1 MEEVG
6 ARFSGHASFFD
17 LSCIFISAD
26 LAMEDLLLLVKEA
39 IFLQCLLRDGSILI
53 ISSVSPEFEIKST
66 ISFLSI
72 RPMSP

>member
-17 LSCIFISAD
+17 LSCIFIFAD

-39 IFLQCLLRDGSILI
+39 TSLQCLFSEGRILI
-53 ISSVSPEFEIKST
+53 ISSVSPEKQMKLLIF
-66 ISFLSI
+66 F
-72 RPMSP
+72 PH